1 MYVHFRPEDLWSIYF
16 QFPGKKYALVKM
28 SEREI
33 TYGSLVNV
41 MVSNGYCKD
50 DSLCYL
56 KEEDI
61 GLQGVCV
68 IKGNIEVVHM
78 LRQFES
84 TQTLS
89 LTVIKGKVVIEPPIG
104 EDQDAQQ
111 IDVEPPVVFAV
122 AESGGVHK
130 LVPPNCQLHLG
141 TQESVNFLPLK
152 SVPPNCQLHLG
163 TQLNTEVSVN
173 YADFQFDS
181 DEEDNAVSE
190 EGSSSDEDFV
200 VDVDHLD
207 AGEEED
213 DSDSVQ
219 YVEEQIAKRRTEEP
233 ELDETL
239 SEIKRKRAEYMS
251 STHCE
256 GDTDPEDIYDMEQE
270 EDDEEAQ
277 EIPVPEPVKKKA
289 KRPGPTSRSHSSAG
303 PTINPDWFPSS
314 EEEDTGFEADDDGNE
329 PMSFVISSGRRSRA
343 KKRPPRVWYDEDR
356 MHPEQQFQLK
366 LCFKDVYQF
375 REALVNLHVKQ
386 LRRYKYHRNCSDRII
401 V

>member
-1 MYVHFRPEDLWSIYF
+1 
-16 QFPGKKYALVKM
+16 M

-41 MVSNGYCKD
+41 MVTNGYCKD

-68 IKGNIEVVHM
+68 IKGNIEVVRM
-78 LRQFES
+78 LREFES

-89 LTVIKGKVVIEPPIG
+89 LTVIKGKVVIELPIG

-111 IDVEPPVVFAV
+111 IDAEPPVVFAV
-122 AESGGVHK
+122 AESGVVHK
-130 LVPPNCQLHLG
+130 SVPPNCQLHLG

-173 YADFQFDS
+173 YADFQFDL

-190 EGSSSDEDFV
+190 EEIPVGMDTDDDEGSSSDEEFV
-200 VDVDHLD
+200 VDVDLLA

-213 DSDSVQ
+213 DSNSVQ
-219 YVEEQIAKRRTEEP
+219 YVEEQSSKRRKEEH
-233 ELDETL
+233 ELDETIAD
-239 SEIKRKRAEYMS
+239 IKRKRAEYMA
-251 STHCE
+251 STQCE
-256 GDTDPEDIYDMEQE
+256 GDTDPEDIYDMDQE

-277 EIPVPEPVKKKA
+277 EIPVPQPVKKKE
-289 KRPGPTSRSHSSAG
+289 KRPCPTSRSHSSAG

-314 EEEDTGFEADDDGNE
+314 EEEDT
-329 PMSFVISSGRRSRA
+329 
-343 KKRPPRVWYDEDR
+343 
-356 MHPEQQFQLK
+356 
-366 LCFKDVYQF
+366 CF
-375 REALVNLHVKQ
+375 
-386 LRRYKYHRNCSDRII
+386 
-401 V
+401 